1 MEDYVMENYYV
12 EDVDK
17 VSSDNKDNIASQHA
31 GPGIMLLTASM
42 QLLYKDR
49 RAWDLC
55 EQIIRYQN
63 GKPANGVL
71 PPAVACLA
79 DQIRKILLVRTDPKY
94 WEQFQIMHAVN
105 TLHRPVLL
113 CGKGLLDLSNGE
125 KRILIVMNEIGIGSW
140 QDNVIGHAK
149 EKFRLTARETI
160 VVQHLLKGWTNKEIA
175 KEMGL
180 ALQTVKEH
188 FKHILEKTRTTTRTG
203 IIMQVVHCGL
213 SHEPPTSL
221 ANSFAPARTSRPFEL
236 ASA

>member
-1 MEDYVMENYYV
+1 MEDYV
-12 EDVDK
+12 DVDDVDN
-17 VSSDNKDNIASQHA
+17 VSSDHKGSMASQHA

-49 RAWDLC
+49 RALELC
-55 EQIIRYQN
+55 EQIIRCQN

-79 DQIRKILLVRTDPKY
+79 DQIRKILQVRTDPKY
-94 WEQFQIMHAVN
+94 WEQFQIMHAVK
-105 TLHRPVLL
+105 TFHRPVLL
-113 CGKGLLDLSNGE
+113 CGKGLIDLSNGE
-125 KRILIVMNEIGIGSW
+125 KRILIVMNEIGIGAW
-140 QDNVIGHAK
+140 QDNVVGQAK

-175 KEMGL
+175 NEMGL

-203 IIMQVVHCGL
+203 IVMQIVHCAARD
-213 SHEPPTSL
+213 EP
-221 ANSFAPARTSRPFEL
+221 A
-236 ASA
+236 ASASDPVAPHATRKPVELVGA